1 MSLEILIADGRTTF
15 APGDEIHGQ
24 VRWTLDRAP
33 PWVELRLFWYTEGKG
48 TQDVAVAA
56 HTRFT
61 NQDAQGGGSFSLRA
75 PAHPPSC
82 SGRLVSIRWAL
93 ELVTGDDQPVTRIE
107 LVIGPGAREIML
119 GHVD

>member
-1 MSLEILIADGRTTF
+1 MSLEILLAEGRTAFT
-15 APGDEIHGQ
+15 PGEEINGQ
-24 VRWTLDRAP
+24 LRWSLDQAP

-48 TQDVAVAA
+48 TQDVGVAA

-61 NQDAQGGGSFSLRA
+61 HQHAQGGGSFSLRA

-93 ELVTGDDQPVTRIE
+93 ELVTGDNQPVTKVD
-107 LVIGPGAREIML
+107 LVIAPGAREIML
-119 GHVD
+119 GHVE